1 MVERDA
7 QIAALAQRQ
16 AQVTP
21 ATCAPPATSMD
32 TAYLLLRYAA
42 AALLTLMVTTRIR
55 RHLRKRKVVAFLHP
69 YAAQGGGGERVL
81 WVAVAALRKARP
93 DVRIVIYSGDGLS
106 AKELVAHAR
115 ERFGVAVPDVTI
127 QRVCT
132 RRLTNAK
139 TWPVATM
146 AGQAFGAM
154 VLAAESVLRT
164 PPDVLV
170 DTTGLAFGIPI
181 AKLLAGCAAAAY
193 VHYPAVSQDMLD
205 ALDRPAFN
213 NSKRWVRLRRVKA
226 VYYRLLG
233 KVYGWCGRRHD
244 VVMANSSWTRGHISS
259 VWGRGALLAY
269 PPCGAMKGIT
279 RKENGKVIV
288 LSLAQFRPEKDQ
300 MKQLEAWA
308 LLPPSV
314 RRKAKL
320 VVAGAVRHADDQRI
334 LDALKRQAAGM
345 DGVEFLVSA
354 PRHEIMALLQTASI
368 GLHTMRL
375 EHFGIAVVE
384 FMAAGLVVVAHASG
398 GPLLDIVG
406 ETGERGFVATDAHD
420 YATKLASVI
429 EMDASSRRKIG
440 ERGRAYVAER
450 FSDSAFGR
458 TFVSALAVLLNPQR
472 PPAAATVLKGGLN

>member
-1 MVERDA
+1 M
-7 QIAALAQRQ
+7 
-16 AQVTP
+16 
-21 ATCAPPATSMD
+21 APSW
-32 TAYLLLRYAA
+32 LLYAA
-42 AALLTLMVTTRIR
+42 AALILIMVTSRIR
-55 RHLRKRKVVAFLHP
+55 RHLRKKKVVAFLHP

-81 WVAVAALRKARP
+81 WVAVAALRKAQP
-93 DVRIVIYSGDGLS
+93 NVRIVIYSGDGLS
-106 AKELVAHAR
+106 AQELVAHAR

-127 QRVCT
+127 QPVCT

-154 VLAAESVLRT
+154 ILAMESVLRT

-170 DTTGLAFGIPI
+170 DTTGLAFGIPL

-205 ALDRPAFN
+205 ALDTPAFN

-244 VVMANSSWTRGHISS
+244 VVMANSSWTRGHIQQ
-259 VWGRGALLAY
+259 VWGRGAVLAY
-269 PPCGAMKGIT
+269 PPCGTMKGIT
-279 RKENGKVIV
+279 RKEKNGKVTV

-308 LLPPSV
+308 LLPPETL
-314 RRKAKL
+314 RKAKL
-320 VVAGAVRHADDQRI
+320 VIAGAVRHADDQSI
-334 LDALKRQAAGM
+334 LDALKRRAASL

-354 PRHEIMALLQTASI
+354 PRHEILALLQTASV

-384 FMAAGLVVVAHASG
+384 FMAASLVVVAHASG

-440 ERGRAYVAER
+440 ENARAFVAER

-458 TFVSALAVLLNPQR
+458 TFVSALSVLLTNR

>member
-1 MVERDA
+1 M
-7 QIAALAQRQ
+7 
-16 AQVTP
+16 
-21 ATCAPPATSMD
+21 
-32 TAYLLLRYAA
+32 
-42 AALLTLMVTTRIR
+42 
-55 RHLRKRKVVAFLHP
+55 
-69 YAAQGGGGERVL
+69 
-81 WVAVAALRKARP
+81 
-93 DVRIVIYSGDGLS
+93 
-106 AKELVAHAR
+106 
-115 ERFGVAVPDVTI
+115 
-127 QRVCT
+127 
-132 RRLTNAK
+132 
-139 TWPVATM
+139 
-146 AGQAFGAM
+146 
-154 VLAAESVLRT
+154 
-164 PPDVLV
+164 
-170 DTTGLAFGIPI
+170 
-181 AKLLAGCAAAAY
+181 
-193 VHYPAVSQDMLD
+193 
-205 ALDRPAFN
+205 
-213 NSKRWVRLRRVKA
+213 
-226 VYYRLLG
+226 
-233 KVYGWCGRRHD
+233 
-244 VVMANSSWTRGHISS
+244 
-259 VWGRGALLAY
+259 LAY

-279 RKENGKVIV
+279 RKENGKVTV

-300 MKQLEAWA
+300 VKQLEAWA

-354 PRHEIMALLQTASI
+354 PRHEIMALLSSASI

-384 FMAAGLVVVAHASG
+384 FMAASLVVVAHASG

-406 ETGERGFVATDAHD
+406 TSEERGFVATDAQD

-458 TFVSALAVLLNPQR
+458 TFVSALSVLLNPAR